1 MNENRKVEKKD
12 HTGLAFEDRTYDC
25 LHRRFSGMP
34 AGFALKIWYGE
45 QVINKNTCKILVLEK
60 LGDTLGNIQRNMR
73 RNRIS
78 PANIM
83 GIAGSVISDNLSHI
97 ERIRNVLF
105 RTTD

>member
-1 MNENRKVEKKD
+1 
-12 HTGLAFEDRTYDC
+12 
-25 LHRRFSGMP
+25 MP

-83 GIAGSVISDNLSHI
+83 GIAGSVITHKKNSKCFI
-97 ERIRNVLF
+97 
-105 RTTD
+105 

>member
-1 MNENRKVEKKD
+1 
-12 HTGLAFEDRTYDC
+12 
-25 LHRRFSGMP
+25 MP

-83 GIAGSVISDNLSHI
+83 GIAGSVITHSAI
-97 ERIRNVLF
+97 KRIRNVLF